1 MNPKYI
7 PNLLSV
13 LRILLVPLFAILFLF
28 EYPKYISAAIA
39 VFILAGI
46 TDVVDG
52 FLARKFCWITNIGK
66 VLDPFADKLMQC
78 MVLACTF
85 YKGLVPLWLL
95 AFVVVKEL
103 FLITGSIFLFKNKH
117 IVVKSSWYGKV
128 ATVIFYL
135 YAVIIMCF
143 EKYMTFG
150 IVILCSV
157 VTLLFM
163 IFAAVMYTWEYMK
176 KKWIFEKTE
185 NIKKPESSTKTNI

>member
-13 LRILLVPLFAILFLF
+13 LRILLVPIFAVLFLYD
-28 EYPKYISAAIA
+28 YPEHIGAAIA
-39 VFILAGI
+39 VFVFAGV

-52 FLARKFCWITNIGK
+52 FLARRFRWITDIGK

-78 MVLACTF
+78 MVLFCTF

-95 AFVVVKEL
+95 AFVVLKEL
-103 FLITGSIFLFKNKH
+103 FLIAGSIFLFKNKH

-135 YAVIIMCF
+135 YAVVIMCF
-143 EKYMTFG
+143 EKYMTFRA
-150 IVILCSV
+150 VILCSA
-157 VTLLFM
+157 VTLLSM
-163 IFAAVMYTWEYMK
+163 IFAAVMYTWEYLK
-176 KKWIFEKTE
+176 KKWKYEKNACGRKE
-185 NIKKPESSTKTNI
+185 KI

>member
-1 MNPKYI
+1 
-7 PNLLSV
+7 
-13 LRILLVPLFAILFLF
+13 
-28 EYPKYISAAIA
+28 
-39 VFILAGI
+39 
-46 TDVVDG
+46 
-52 FLARKFCWITNIGK
+52 
-66 VLDPFADKLMQC
+66 
-78 MVLACTF
+78 MVRLQ
-85 YKGLVPLWLL
+85 P
-95 AFVVVKEL
+95 
-103 FLITGSIFLFKNKH
+103 
-117 IVVKSSWYGKV
+117 
-128 ATVIFYL
+128 VIFYL